1 MTSWGSAVQ
10 IRPRLPSN
18 PSQRR
23 GVLPSAVAVSGQ
35 QPPSGYRN
43 HGPALQ
49 PQRGLGLF
57 AATRQNT
64 VADRSRSARLDGRP
78 SAGLI
83 WRRVCVTLSRTLAEH
98 PGVWLQP
105 HRAWTRQEEPKKDR
119 MSLPTPATAQQD
131 ARNREP
137 RVNHRIRVPE
147 VRLVGVEGEQL
158 GIVPIE
164 EAMRMAQDA
173 GVDLVEVAAAARPPV
188 CKLMDYG
195 KFKYTQKK
203 KAQEQKR
210 TSTHVEVKEVKLR
223 PKTDEHDYQT
233 KLNQARRFLQ
243 DGDRVKLTVMFR
255 GREIAYAR
263 AQNERLMEMANSLAD
278 IAAVDVLP
286 KVEGRNM
293 SMMLNPKRSG
303 GQTVKPAETP
313 TPAPAPAAPTGP
325 AVTTRGPSTRGG

>member
-1 MTSWGSAVQ
+1 M
-10 IRPRLPSN
+10 
-18 PSQRR
+18 
-23 GVLPSAVAVSGQ
+23 
-35 QPPSGYRN
+35 PPGRCV
-43 HGPALQ
+43 
-49 PQRGLGLF
+49 
-57 AATRQNT
+57 NT
-64 VADRSRSARLDGRP
+64 K
-78 SAGLI
+78 
-83 WRRVCVTLSRTLAEH
+83 
-98 PGVWLQP
+98 Q
-105 HRAWTRQEEPKKDR
+105 EPKKDR
-119 MSLPTPATAQQD
+119 MSLPNTPAAQQD

-223 PKTDEHDYQT
+223 PKTDDHDYQT
-233 KLNQARRFLQ
+233 KLNQARRFLME
-243 DGDRVKLTVMFR
+243 GDRVKLTVMFR

-293 SMMLNPKRSG
+293 SMMLNPKRAG
-303 GQTVKPAETP
+303 GTVAKPAEP
-313 TPAPAPAAPTGP
+313 VAPVAVPVAPSGP
-325 AVTTRGPSTRGG
+325 SVTTRGASTRGG